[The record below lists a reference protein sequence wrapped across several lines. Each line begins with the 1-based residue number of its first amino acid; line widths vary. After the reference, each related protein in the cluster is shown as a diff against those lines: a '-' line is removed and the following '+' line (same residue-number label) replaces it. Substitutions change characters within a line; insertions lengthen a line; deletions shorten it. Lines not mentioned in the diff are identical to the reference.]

1 MPLLAECFCHTL
13 IQNTNTATSRLLSIH
28 LQQGYPANRN
38 NDLSSASSRS
48 SMASTRC
55 HLAAHASNRPRNV
68 RRDKVRT
75 RPSPKPP
82 DTTNRPRT
90 NNPPTPTSLNLT
102 LRFLPSNPDSDSTCA
117 YSNTTSA
124 LTFTAS
130 TAPKQYH
137 CFNLAELFTGN
148 ATSGFVNQS
157 RPSEWY
163 DSGLYWSISNS
174 ETFDAQANYS
184 QILYRQALKDQEP
197 GSYAV
202 KRVNLY
208 GGLDCTERDPHDE
221 KGLLDW
227 YGLSCWSGVEGD
239 CGSLPHAVASFA
251 VLPVGSTE
259 GTCLVYAQLGAGVGG
274 VQTLKA
280 VASVLVGAV
289 VAGWL
294 VL

>member
-1 MPLLAECFCHTL
+1 M
-13 IQNTNTATSRLLSIH
+13 
-28 LQQGYPANRN
+28 
-38 NDLSSASSRS
+38 ASSTSLQR
-48 SMASTRC
+48 AT
-55 HLAAHASNRPRNV
+55 AHTSNRPRNV

-75 RPSPKPP
+75 HPSPKPP

-90 NNPPTPTSLNLT
+90 NNLPTPTSLNLT
-102 LRFLPSNPDSDSTCA
+102 LRFLPSTPDSPESTCA
-117 YSNTTSA
+117 YSNTTNA
-124 LTFTAS
+124 LTFTTS
-130 TAPKQYH
+130 TTPKQYH
-137 CFNLAELFTGN
+137 CFNIAELFTGN

-163 DSGLYWSISNS
+163 DSGLYWSISNA

-184 QILYRQALKDQEP
+184 RILYRQAEKDQEP

-274 VQTLKA
+274 VQPLKA
-280 VASVLVGAV
+280 VASVLVGV
-289 VAGWL
+289 FVAGWL
-294 VL
+294 AL